1 MAVEIK
7 HTEKVGAVLFLAL
20 SVAVFYISGQFPE
33 PPTETGPGSYPR
45 VIVTLISIFALIQ
58 IGRSLYRGE
67 TTTHEVTIPAAKRVA
82 TVSALI
88 VAYVLTM
95 SYLGFLI
102 GTALFLAATIRYSG
116 GTNPIRITAVSALVP
131 IVLYYA
137 FGAFLRVRL
146 PENPFFSVAR
156 LLPPL
161 PLAVGVIG

>member
-20 SVAVFYISGQFPE
+20 SVVVFYISGQFPD

-58 IGRSLYRGE
+58 IGRSVYTRE
-67 TTTHEVTIPAAKRVA
+67 TTTHEVTLPTVKRVA
-82 TVSALI
+82 VISALI

-102 GTALFLAATIRYSG
+102 GTVLFLAAAIRYSG
-116 GTNPIRITAVSALVP
+116 GTDPVRIAAVSAVVP

-146 PENPFFSVAR
+146 PENAYFSVAR